1 MKVLRYL
8 VILSAVLLLLS
19 CSKKEVTY
27 EVSEVNGIRITRNTG
42 VPADSTFRI
51 ELKEVGFI
59 DMENVSD
66 TIRFIQ
72 SASDFEFDYLGNL
85 FILDRDKHRIHKYD
99 KDLKFVKAFGRN
111 GKGPG
116 EFWLPGMMNSRKDT
130 LFLSNWTNLK
140 IIKYD
145 LDGNYICDKTLTDQ
159 NKFPSYPKKFG
170 AKYINRSTSSTMG
183 SDNQMV
189 MINDVTLYDEN
200 FNFEKSLYQI
210 EYPYNR
216 DVENDPTEKGYA
228 SAFSDSLVYVS
239 ENSKDTY
246 KISVLNSQ
254 GDQIR
259 EIRRNYIKTKV
270 DEKEAEALR
279 KSGEKY
285 GMKYKIIYKNSINW
299 MLTDKYGRLWVA
311 ANDNSEDQLKFEIY
325 ENDILLNRIV
335 LNIEKG
341 YSPYFVGDKIV
352 GINRENNNI
361 KIYEY

>member
-1 MKVLRYL
+1 MKKQLS
-8 VILSAVLLLLS
+8 IISAVLILLIS
-19 CSKKEVTY
+19 CTKKESTY
-27 EVSEVNGIRITRNTG
+27 QVSEVNGIRVTRNTG

-59 DMENVSD
+59 DMENVTD

-99 KDLKFVKAFGRN
+99 KGLKFVKAFGRN

-116 EFWLPGMMNSRKDT
+116 EFWLPGMMNTRKDT
-130 LFLSNWTNLK
+130 LFLTNWTNLK

-145 LDGNYICDKTLTDQ
+145 LDGNYISDKTLTDQ

-170 AKYINRSTSSTMG
+170 AKYINRSTRNTTNA
-183 SDNQMV
+183 DKEMV

-210 EYPYNR
+210 EYQFMM
-216 DVENDPTEKGYA
+216 EEEHDPTEKGYA
-228 SAFSDSLVYVS
+228 STFSDSLVFVS

-246 KISVLNSQ
+246 RISVLNDQ
-254 GDQIR
+254 GVKIR
-259 EIRRNYIKTKV
+259 EIRKNYIRTKV
-270 DEKEAEALR
+270 DEKEADTMRER
-279 KSGEKY
+279 GEKY
-285 GMKYKIIYKNSINW
+285 GMKYKITYKNSINW

-311 ANDNSEDQLKFEIY
+311 DNNNSEDKLKFEIY
-325 ENDILLNRIV
+325 ENDILQNKITLDM
-335 LNIEKG
+335 EKG
-341 YSPYFVGDKIV
+341 YFPNFVGDKIV